1 MLIKIFMGSASNYQ
15 ERDTLLKFG
24 QGIQSW
30 VDQQNGQPPQTDM
43 VRIGRWADLDIGL
56 THALDYEYAEG
67 YTECDVAVFFGSWKA
82 REKNH
87 HMTRSSVAGASRCF
101 VCIETPLLN
110 RVTDLPNTQWRTGIN
125 GFLCQSATWP
135 ENDQGFGQQ
144 RLGNLGIGEWQGW
157 RNNADGHI
165 LLALQLPGDASLR
178 GVDVNEWAF
187 NAIRE
192 IRKHSQRPIVVRNHP
207 LSSGRAMA
215 DHESLA
221 RQVLMHNITGIK
233 FSDGAMVP
241 WKDDLQGAYCTVT
254 YTSGLAIDSVL
265 SGIPTV
271 ACDNGNFAWP
281 FSSHYLEEI
290 ERLTLADSNTVNT
303 WLRHLAQCQ
312 YSVEEM
318 QSGVAWSRL
327 LPPINTIVE
336 KVSKGGKKK

>member
-1 MLIKIFMGSASNYQ
+1 MGSASNYQ

-24 QGIQSW
+24 QGVQTW
-30 VDQQNGQPPQTDM
+30 VDQQNGGSPQSDM
-43 VRIGRWADLDIGL
+43 VRIGRWADLDLGL
-56 THALDYEYAEG
+56 PHALDYEYAEG

-87 HMTRSSVAGASRCF
+87 HMTRSSVAGSSRCF

-110 RVTDLPNTQWRTGIN
+110 RVTNILNTQWRTGIN

-135 ENDQGFGQQ
+135 DYNQGVGQQ
-144 RLGNLGIGEWQGW
+144 RLGNLGIGGWQGW
-157 RNNADGHI
+157 RNDPNGHI

-187 NAIRE
+187 NAIKE
-192 IRKHSQRPIVVRNHP
+192 IRKVSQRPIVVRNHP

-221 RQVLMHNITGIK
+221 RQVLMHNNITGIK

-290 ERLTLADSNTVNT
+290 ERLKLADSNTVNT
-303 WLRHLAQCQ
+303 WLQHLSQCQ

-318 QSGVAWSRL
+318 QSGTAWSSL
-327 LPPINTIVE
+327 VGPINSILE
-336 KVSKGGKKK
+336 KNLKSGKKK

>member
-24 QGIQSW
+24 QGIQNW
-30 VDQQNGQPPQTDM
+30 VSQQNGQPPQTDM

-56 THALDYEYAEG
+56 NHAIDYEYAEG

-87 HMTRSSVAGASRCF
+87 HITRSSVANSSRCF
-101 VCIETPLLN
+101 ICIETPLLN
-110 RVTDLPNTQWRTGIN
+110 RVTDAPNTQWRMGVN
-125 GFLCQSATWP
+125 GFLCQGATWP
-135 ENDQGFGQQ
+135 EYDENFGQQ
-144 RLGNLGIGEWQGW
+144 RLNTLGIGDWQGW
-157 RNNADGHI
+157 RNDPNGHI

-178 GVDVNEWAF
+178 GVDINDWAL
-187 NAIRE
+187 NAIRD
-192 IRKHSQRPIVVRNHP
+192 IRKFSQRPIVVRNHP
-207 LSSGRAMA
+207 LSSGRAMS
-215 DHESLA
+215 DHETLA
-221 RQVLMHNITGIK
+221 RQVLMNNIAGIK
-233 FSDGAMVP
+233 FSDGAMIP
-241 WKDDLQGAYCTVT
+241 WKDDLRGAYCTVT

-265 SGIPTV
+265 SGIPTM

-281 FSSHYLEEI
+281 FSSHYFEEI
-290 ERLTLADSNTVNT
+290 ENLKLADANTVNT
-303 WLRHLAQCQ
+303 WLRHLAMCQ

-327 LPPINTIVE
+327 LGPINTLIE

>member
-24 QGIQSW
+24 QGIQTW
-30 VDQQNGQPPQTDM
+30 IDQQNGGSPQSDM
-43 VRIGRWADLDIGL
+43 VRIGRWADLEIGL
-56 THALDYEYAEG
+56 PHALNYEYAEG

-87 HMTRSSVAGASRCF
+87 HMTRSSVAGTSRCF

-110 RVTDLPNTQWRTGIN
+110 RVTNTLNTQWRTGIN

-135 ENDQGFGQQ
+135 DYNQGLGQQ
-144 RLGNLGIGEWQGW
+144 RLGNLDIGGWQGW
-157 RNNADGHI
+157 RNDPNGHI

-187 NAIRE
+187 NAIKE

-221 RQVLMHNITGIK
+221 RQVLMHNIIGIK
-233 FSDGAMVP
+233 FSDGAMMP

-290 ERLTLADSNTVNT
+290 ERLKLADSNTVNT
-303 WLRHLAQCQ
+303 WLQHLSQCQ

-318 QSGVAWSRL
+318 QSGVAWSSL
-327 LPPINTIVE
+327 VGPINSILE
-336 KVSKGGKKK
+336 KNLKDGKKK

>member
-24 QGIQSW
+24 QGIQTW
-30 VDQQNGQPPQTDM
+30 IDQQNGGSPQSDM
-43 VRIGRWADLDIGL
+43 VRIGRWADLEIGL
-56 THALDYEYAEG
+56 PHALNYEYAEG

-87 HMTRSSVAGASRCF
+87 HMTRSSVAGSSRCF

-110 RVTDLPNTQWRTGIN
+110 RVTNTLNTQWRTGIN

-135 ENDQGFGQQ
+135 DYNQGLGQQ
-144 RLGNLGIGEWQGW
+144 RLGNLGIGGWQGW
-157 RNNADGHI
+157 RNDPNGHI

-187 NAIRE
+187 NAIKE
-192 IRKHSQRPIVVRNHP
+192 IRKVSQRPIVVRNHP

-233 FSDGAMVP
+233 FSDGAMMP

-290 ERLTLADSNTVNT
+290 ERLKLADSNTVNT
-303 WLRHLAQCQ
+303 WLQHLSQCQ

-318 QSGVAWSRL
+318 QSGVAWSSL
-327 LPPINTIVE
+327 VEPINSIL
-336 KVSKGGKKK
+336 KKNLKDGKKK

>member
-30 VDQQNGQPPQTDM
+30 VSQQNGQPPQTDM

-56 THALDYEYAEG
+56 THAIDYEYAEG

-87 HMTRSSVAGASRCF
+87 HMTRSSVAGSSRCF
-101 VCIETPLLN
+101 ICIETPLLN
-110 RVTDLPNTQWRTGIN
+110 RVTDTPNTQWRMGVN

-135 ENDQGFGQQ
+135 EYDESFGQQ
-144 RLGNLGIGEWQGW
+144 RLNTLGIGDWQGW
-157 RNNADGHI
+157 RNNDNGHI

-178 GVDVNEWAF
+178 GVDINDWAF
-187 NAIRE
+187 NAIRD
-192 IRKHSQRPIVVRNHP
+192 IRKFSQRPIVVRNHP

-281 FSSHYLEEI
+281 FSSHYFEEI
-290 ERLTLADSNTVNT
+290 ENLKLADANTINT
-303 WLRHLAQCQ
+303 WLRHLAMCQ
-312 YSVEEM
+312 YNVEEM

-327 LPPINTIVE
+327 LGPINTLIE